1 VFYLLNSLLKTR
13 NKPYTTTLW
22 ASSKMK
28 ITRTTYQMEDKK
40 KLIKF
45 LLFIFIQI
53 ITSTVVIILFQQIF
67 HLKPIIIISHLFVI
81 CCIHLLIIVLGLL
94 LYSKKLINYQKTTK
108 YIHSS
113 LYGIFI
119 IFLYY
124 TYLFA
129 FLGQSLNSRI
139 FTYQIVL
146 GYLKHF
152 NVLINTFSV
161 SPLLVL
167 FFIVYNSVNV
177 IYFIHTD
184 DKTYKS
190 RNSYFKKVDF
200 KA

>member
-1 VFYLLNSLLKTR
+1 MGKFE
-13 NKPYTTTLW
+13 NKNYDNNLSN
-22 ASSKMK
+22 A
-28 ITRTTYQMEDKK
+28 RQN

-53 ITSTVVIILFQQIF
+53 ITSTVVIILFQQTF
-67 HLKPIIIISHLFVI
+67 HLKPIIIIGHLFVI

-94 LYSKKLINYQKTTK
+94 IYSRKLINYQKTTK

-119 IFLYY
+119 ILLYY
-124 TYLFA
+124 AYLFA

-161 SPLLVL
+161 NPLLVYSLL
-167 FFIVYNSVNV
+167 FIIPLMLFISVILNL
-177 IYFIHTD
+177 YLL
-184 DKTYKS
+184 
-190 RNSYFKKVDF
+190 
-200 KA
+200 